1 MRKLPAERKLKRI
14 CLKRGC
20 TTPLNSYNK
29 NKFCLCHN
37 ILENIKTIDKL
48 ETVRLRLAK
57 IRQQLIHKKV
67 LNREHA
73 ISLRDRLIEKRD
85 ILTRAL

>member
-1 MRKLPAERKLKRI
+1 
-14 CLKRGC
+14 
-20 TTPLNSYNK
+20 
-29 NKFCLCHN
+29 
-37 ILENIKTIDKL
+37 
-48 ETVRLRLAK
+48 LAK